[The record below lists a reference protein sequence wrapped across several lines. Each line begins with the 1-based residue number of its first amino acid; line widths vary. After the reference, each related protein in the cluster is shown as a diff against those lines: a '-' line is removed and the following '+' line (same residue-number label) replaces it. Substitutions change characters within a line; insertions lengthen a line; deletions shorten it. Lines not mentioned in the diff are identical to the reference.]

1 MKTPI
6 PSLSNGMGKVT
17 ANLPRI
23 QRAVYNFLLR
33 GKGRRYSVADIS
45 TALHLSD
52 PRSHIRELRNKGI
65 LIEDEWKKTEYGTRY
80 KVFYISNHL

>member
-1 MKTPI
+1 MKHSI
-6 PSLSNGMGKVT
+6 PSYSNGICKIT
-17 ANLPRI
+17 QNLPRI
-23 QRAVYNFLLR
+23 QRAVYYFLLN

-65 LIEDEWKKTEYGTRY
+65 LINDEWRKSEYGTRY
-80 KVFYISNHL
+80 KVFYIPNHI